1 MTHNYML
8 PVRYDLMPQYAVE
21 TSIGELAES
30 AVFSLPGYAASM
42 SDIEENITK
51 DDYIFGKYDPHTSTK
66 NGEMRTFEL
75 NYMPNNIDLIK
86 RGLILPNGA
95 GTAEETVT
103 FIERARVNNVLQY
116 KKRLGALVTQQTG
129 QINRGGFTIKHT
141 YECQDISDW
150 ATTHGLAG
158 TPDFVTKGE
167 VPTTEAWS
175 HLTPGVNPC
184 LVDGVITKVQDITWE
199 CNWTVAKLDP
209 NGVLTYEDIEHAKR
223 EINLT
228 ISGFL
233 KDNAFK
239 TLWRNYNRVD
249 VQYKINGEG
258 SDNALLFKG
267 FKAKRHE
274 IAANAGGETYII
286 GTISGLVLD
295 GVDIVTV

>member
-1 MTHNYML
+1 
-8 PVRYDLMPQYAVE
+8 MPQYAVE
-21 TSIGELAES
+21 SSIGVLAES
-30 AVFSLPGYAASM
+30 AVFALPGYAASM

-75 NYMPNNIDLIK
+75 NYMPNSIDLIK
-86 RGLILPNGA
+86 RGLVLPNGA

-103 FIERARVNNVLQY
+103 FIERARVNNILQY
-116 KKRLGALVTQQTG
+116 KKRVGALVTQQTG

-150 ATTHGLAG
+150 ASAHGLAG
-158 TPDFVTKGE
+158 TPNFVTKGE

-199 CNWTVAKLDP
+199 VNWTVAKLDP
-209 NGVLTYEDIEHAKR
+209 NGVVTYEDIEHAKR

-249 VQYKINGEG
+249 VRYKINNEG
-258 SDNALLFKG
+258 SENALLFKG

-295 GVDIVTV
+295 GVDVVTV